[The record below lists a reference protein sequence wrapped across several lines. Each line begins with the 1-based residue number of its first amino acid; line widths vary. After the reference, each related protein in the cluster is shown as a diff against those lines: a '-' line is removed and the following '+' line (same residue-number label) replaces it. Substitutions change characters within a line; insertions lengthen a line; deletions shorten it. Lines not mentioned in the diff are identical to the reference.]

1 MAKKRQLAGKTTK
14 LAKLPLILALVE
26 QSEGSGGAASA
37 ATPRETAEPL
47 GALYLHLIRELSFLL
62 SQLQAGPQTLA
73 LSPRA
78 LLPPHIPQPQE
89 IRLALRLTQQG
100 LQDLQVLLSR
110 D

>member
-14 LAKLPLILALVE
+14 LAKLPLTLALVGH
-26 QSEGSGGAASA
+26 SEVAGAGGAAAMPWES
-37 ATPRETAEPL
+37 AEPL

-62 SQLQAGPQTLA
+62 SQLQAGPQTLVF
-73 LSPRA
+73 SPRA

-100 LQDLQVLLSR
+100 LQDLQLLLSR